1 MQEEEYLLLEA
12 RKIEANAQRLLRAR
26 EEAIQLLAKVD
37 SVLYTRTPALQPGAS
52 AYANS
57 AIGNVAAGDGSL
69 AAAAAAALKVGGVT
83 A

>member
-1 MQEEEYLLLEA
+1 M
-12 RKIEANAQRLLRAR
+12 
-26 EEAIQLLAKVD
+26 
-37 SVLYTRTPALQPGAS
+37 LYTRTPALQPGAS
-52 AYANS
+52 AYTNS